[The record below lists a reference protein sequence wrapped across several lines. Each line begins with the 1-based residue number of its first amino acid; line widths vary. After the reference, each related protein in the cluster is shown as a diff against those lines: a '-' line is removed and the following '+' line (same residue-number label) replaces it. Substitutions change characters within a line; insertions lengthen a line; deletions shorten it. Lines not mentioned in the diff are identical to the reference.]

1 MATYKY
7 EGYALDGSVDQYLQ
21 MQYNI
26 TPDYNPLYA
35 GNPPL
40 TPGVKVTVTGRVR
53 SDSKAIKS
61 IGVYTTINNGLGKLL
76 GMRAYANI
84 NGTKGKWTTFTL
96 TYTYGLDYWQAA
108 REAMAGSTEQY
119 IHTFVFFVVGTKTMN
134 AAQLNNSNWISEV
147 MAGLASG
154 YGDVGT
160 DGGGTQHDM
169 YCTDPTAPTIST
181 TPVITDEASTSALTI
196 LGNIV
201 TMHSHPRVSG
211 AWAYDS
217 HYPDQ
222 LGHVTLALSGAMTGT
237 YEKDV
242 GSGVTAAAFDLPVPT
257 QAGTV
262 SWVYTVTDMFG
273 NVATATGSFEVL
285 SYAKPYITT
294 CAFERY
300 QEVQTDTGFEHEASP
315 SGEYIWLNLDAN
327 IAAVNS
333 RNAWTATLTAWRKER
348 PEIAPTAGS
357 AVYENTT
364 GERRT
369 VSTWALA
376 GSDGQHIQL
385 ARDEDNLSDEMVL
398 SAAFDWCLRLT
409 LTDALGNSVTLLV
422 DDDIRKDSAILDVG
436 PYGVSVGAR
445 STALAADPQFECS
458 YPATFYGNVA
468 VPANGLLKVVQLSVL
483 ASTSI
488 AAGGYKYDTFT
499 IAQSAIGDGWTPVGV
514 VGHVINNRYISVYNM
529 QVRTENP
536 MQMTYGLYNGSSAA
550 RATTLSVSVLCIRT
564 SL

>member
-7 EGYALDGSVDQYLQ
+7 RSNFYTDLSGTYRSGWIK
-21 MQYNI
+21 YNI
-26 TPDYNPLYA
+26 TPDGADDEHMEDAPYIGL
-35 GNPPL
+35 G
-40 TPGVKVTVTGRVR
+40 TKVTITGQISAPCNVKTIGAVLLDGNVSPYDDYRMVTYVN
-53 SDSKAIKS
+53 KS
-61 IGVYTTINNGLGKLL
+61 VAT
-76 GMRAYANI
+76 
-84 NGTKGKWTTFTL
+84 
-96 TYTYGLDYWQAA
+96 
-108 REAMAGSTEQY
+108 GSTA
-119 IHTFVFFVVGTKTMN
+119 TFSMTWTIDQAFLDDMLNDDWDPTLQFIIGTKTLSARMTRARLRTLWSDGIAN
-134 AAQLNNSNWISEV
+134 FDVEEGETTSLACCYRIYKYVGRPSNGSSSCED
-147 MAGLASG
+147 MA
-154 YGDVGT
+154 
-160 DGGGTQHDM
+160 
-169 YCTDPTAPTIST
+169 
-181 TPVITDEASTSALTI
+181 PVSALTVF
-196 LGNIV
+196 GYFAAN
-201 TMHSHPRVSG
+201 HSVPRINVGWVIDNHHPDMTNTVALTVSG
-211 AWAYDS
+211 
-217 HYPDQ
+217 
-222 LGHVTLALSGAMTGT
+222 VMTGT
-237 YEKDV
+237 YEV
-242 GSGVTAAAFDLPVPT
+242 SAGGGVNQASFDLPTPT
-257 QAGTV
+257 ANG
-262 SWVYTVTDMFG
+262 WLHWTVTITQMDG
-273 NVATATGSFEVL
+273 KQL
-285 SYAKPYITT
+285 SISAAKLVIAYAKPYITS

-327 IAAVNS
+327 IAAVDS

-468 VPANGLLKVVQLSVL
+468 VPANGLLKVVPLSVL

-499 IAQSAIGDGWTPVGV
+499 IAQSAIGEGWTPVGV
-514 VGHVINNRYISVYNM
+514 VGHVINNRYISVYNL
-529 QVRTENP
+529 QVRTDNP
-536 MQMTYGLYNGSSAA
+536 MQLTYGLYNGSSAA
-550 RATTLSVSVLCIRT
+550 RATTLSVNVLCVRT
-564 SL
+564 GL